1 MMNTMKT
8 TIAVLALLGLG
19 AWGLWRCEAVV
30 TAMQGENMY
39 QGTAPELRVTFSY
52 PDQWPLHEEHGKME
66 SYQAVRIMAPRNA
79 DGTYTS
85 HISVRGAPLKSHGG
99 KFDSAEERVEQYK
112 RNLLPDAQI
121 IAEAQREVGGLKA
134 AELIVSYTLPA
145 IHHKGLKA
153 APVPVKE
160 RKVVIAHGPY
170 LYELNYVA
178 DSREYDRYAGTFE
191 RLLESFQVQ

>member
-1 MMNTMKT
+1 MMNTAKT
-8 TIAVLALLGLG
+8 AIAVLTLLGLG
-19 AWGLWRCEAVV
+19 AWGVWRCEAVA
-30 TAMQGENMY
+30 TAMRGENMY

-52 PDQWPLHEEHGKME
+52 PDQWPLHEEHGTVE

-79 DGTYTS
+79 DDTYTS
-85 HISVRGAPLKSHGG
+85 HISVYGAPLKSHGG

-112 RNLLPDAQI
+112 RLLADAQI
-121 IAEAQREVGGLKA
+121 IAETQREVGGLKA
-134 AELIVSYTLPA
+134 TDLVVSYTIPA

-153 APVPVKE
+153 VPVPVKA

-178 DSREYDRYAGTFE
+178 DSREYDRYADMFE